1 MTALSL
7 LRHAIGLLIGQ
18 PLKTLTVIGPALV
31 LMIGLSV
38 MISMT
43 GPDLLTTPDEGT
55 SDAILPNWLGLVALA
70 FSYSLMAILWHRHT
84 LSSLHALAPF
94 SAPLVLSYLW
104 RVVLL
109 TTVQITVGLVLTIPL
124 ILSSQNGDAGN
135 AGPALLSI
143 ILTTFVTQLILV
155 WLSLRLS
162 LILPAAAIGHPI
174 RMTESWQY
182 TLTLARPLWGI
193 AALLAV
199 FNTALMEV
207 VSRFDLTKPHHTL
220 IIELPVYIFEGLLIF
235 SILTTLY
242 ARQVHGE
249 TLNPALV

>member
-7 LRHAIGLLIGQ
+7 LRHAIGLLIRQ

-38 MISMT
+38 MIAMT
-43 GPDLLTTPDEGT
+43 APDIPTSTDEGAL
-55 SDAILPNWLGLVALA
+55 DAIPPNWLELVALA

-84 LSSLHALAPF
+84 LSSLHAPMPL

-124 ILSSQNGDAGN
+124 ILSSLNGEAGT
-135 AGPALLSI
+135 AGPTLPSI
-143 ILTTFVTQLILV
+143 ILTTFLTQLILV

-174 RMTESWQY
+174 RMKDSWQY
-182 TLTLARPLWGI
+182 TLALARPLWAI

-199 FNTALMEV
+199 FNTALMGI
-207 VSRFDLTKPHHTL
+207 VSHFDLTKPHHTL
-220 IIELPVYIFEGLLIF
+220 MIEMPVYIAEGMLVF

-242 ARQVHGE
+242 ARQVHDE
-249 TLNPALV
+249 PLNVA